1 LRIES
6 EERRGSSFS
15 QVSSSK
21 VLAMTMTSYF
31 LHGNLESGDVYSPT
45 GSSYVVRR
53 TGSERD
59 DVHLLREKMRIPRV
73 RGVIKRPRLD
83 EALQKSLSQFPAT
96 LVSGRAGT
104 GKTTLAAGLAR
115 AHGNAAWYSVESA
128 DIEWN
133 VFAHYFA
140 TCILKAAK
148 SKVPVADLLP
158 EEIHASQS
166 VIATFLINVFAE
178 AETALLRDP
187 LLIVLDG
194 IHHVFDAP
202 WFGEF
207 FSLLLS
213 SLPENTNLLL
223 LCRSKPP
230 NPLWRLRSKQQLNV
244 MDEKVLAFNLAETV
258 QLVKRAGLDRR
269 HAERAHAAIFGRI
282 SNLLQF
288 VNANKPG

>member
-1 LRIES
+1 
-6 EERRGSSFS
+6 
-15 QVSSSK
+15 
-21 VLAMTMTSYF
+21 M
-31 LHGNLESGDVYSPT
+31 
-45 GSSYVVRR
+45 VRR
-53 TGSERD
+53 AGSERD
-59 DVHLLREKMRIPRV
+59 DVHLLREKMQIPRV

-83 EALQKSLSQFPAT
+83 EALKKSLSQFPAT

-115 AHGNAAWYSVESA
+115 AQENAAWYSVESA

-148 SKVPVADLLP
+148 SRVPVADLLP

-178 AETALLRDP
+178 AETALLREP

-207 FSLLLS
+207 FS
-213 SLPENTNLLL
+213 
-223 LCRSKPP
+223 
-230 NPLWRLRSKQQLNV
+230 
-244 MDEKVLAFNLAETV
+244 
-258 QLVKRAGLDRR
+258 
-269 HAERAHAAIFGRI
+269 
-282 SNLLQF
+282 
-288 VNANKPG
+288 